1 MRPRAETYMGGS
13 RSAHATERAYT
24 EIRSLLIA
32 GDVAPGSWLREEDL
46 AERTGVSRTPVR
58 EALRL
63 LAQEGFVEFRPRRGV
78 QVVSW
83 SDQDLDELFDL
94 RALLEAHGAG
104 QAAERATAEQVEAM
118 YELCD
123 RMEELATSTYG
134 HDGSGG
140 LASDEVEDVYRQ
152 IAELNNELHQAVLH
166 ASGNAHLPSLM
177 RGLVS
182 MPLVQRTFMRYSDGR
197 LARSMAHH
205 RELVDAIRQGDSG
218 WASAVMTA
226 HIKSAR
232 VELP

>member
-1 MRPRAETYMGGS
+1 MTTRAETYMGGS

-94 RALLEAHGAG
+94 RALLEAHGAA
-104 QAAERATAEQVEAM
+104 QAAERATPEQIEAM

-123 RMEELATSTYG
+123 RMEDLAAGTYEN
-134 HDGSGG
+134 DGAGS
-140 LASDEVEDVYRQ
+140 LAPDQVEDVYRQ
-152 IAELNNELHQAVLH
+152 IAELNNELHQAVLL

-205 RELVDAIRQGDSG
+205 RELVDAIRQGDGG
-218 WASAVMTA
+218 WAAAVMTA